1 MNYIPT
7 STRRKAL
14 SFPKLSKKFIIG
26 FLLIF
31 LIVTSLLLYFFV
43 FKSSASAS
51 KNQRTQTVHRG
62 NLAVSVT
69 GSASIT
75 TSNQEDITSEVQG
88 TLKKVNFE
96 QGEKVKAGDVMFEID
111 DTEASISLAQVENDY
126 KQQKSTI
133 SDLNNTLNSLSVKA
147 PFSGVVKEILAKAGD
162 SVSRG
167 TNILTLVDES
177 KLKLTVSFSDKNR
190 KYIKNGQS
198 ATIVLSA
205 QTNSSTSSRTST
217 TTATGSSDTSE
228 TATSDT
234 ASSTTV
240 KGYVSYISNVSY
252 TTSSGNEVYNVEITI
267 NNSGSITEGK
277 SGTVSIKTAK
287 GTSESTNSGT
297 LSYINKSSIK
307 STSDAEIISLNVRDG
322 QKVSKGAVLYK
333 LDGNSIRT
341 SLENE
346 NLKLESLDLEL
357 KNAQEKMQSYVIKAS
372 IDGTIIS
379 QTVQKGDSVSQG
391 TILSS
396 ISNNNGA
403 ELEISIDELDIEKVK
418 VGQEAEITVD
428 ALTKT
433 QTTPLTGKVIE
444 ISDIGSSNS
453 GVTTYPVTIKINE
466 SDDLKVGMNADAEIF
481 IEKKSDVLLIPIEAV
496 TKMGERSFV
505 WIPANVDNQQNNNI
519 QNSRGS
525 NGNFPRDNLRMQ
537 QNSTYYV
544 NAQRLQIETG
554 IYNAQYIEV
563 VSGLNEGDTIILPEL
578 VSSSSSTQQ
587 QVSSPFGGSG
597 GFMMRGDRTNRQQNP
612 QSQDNNN
619 QPQNNNTNNQNSTNT
634 NNSNGTGNNQT
645 QQNSSQNN
653 ERSNFAR

>member
-1 MNYIPT
+1 M
-7 STRRKAL
+7 
-14 SFPKLSKKFIIG
+14 
-26 FLLIF
+26 
-31 LIVTSLLLYFFV
+31 
-43 FKSSASAS
+43 
-51 KNQRTQTVHRG
+51 
-62 NLAVSVT
+62 
-69 GSASIT
+69 
-75 TSNQEDITSEVQG
+75 
-88 TLKKVNFE
+88 
-96 QGEKVKAGDVMFEID
+96 
-111 DTEASISLAQVENDY
+111 
-126 KQQKSTI
+126 
-133 SDLNNTLNSLSVKA
+133 
-147 PFSGVVKEILAKAGD
+147 
-162 SVSRG
+162 
-167 TNILTLVDES
+167 
-177 KLKLTVSFSDKNR
+177 
-190 KYIKNGQS
+190 
-198 ATIVLSA
+198 
-205 QTNSSTSSRTST
+205 
-217 TTATGSSDTSE
+217 
-228 TATSDT
+228 
-234 ASSTTV
+234 
-240 KGYVSYISNVSY
+240 
-252 TTSSGNEVYNVEITI
+252 EITI

-597 GFMMRGDRTNRQQNP
+597 LYD
-612 QSQDNNN
+612 
-619 QPQNNNTNNQNSTNT
+619 
-634 NNSNGTGNNQT
+634 
-645 QQNSSQNN
+645 
-653 ERSNFAR
+653 AW